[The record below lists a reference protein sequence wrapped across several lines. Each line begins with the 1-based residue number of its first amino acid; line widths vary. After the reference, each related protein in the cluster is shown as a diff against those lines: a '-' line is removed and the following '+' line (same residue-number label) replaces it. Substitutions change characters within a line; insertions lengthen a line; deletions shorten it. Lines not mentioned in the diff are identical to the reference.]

1 MRFLIPY
8 DSYGMSH
15 FVSSLFEV
23 LMRKDTEDE
32 YEEGEVVSL
41 YVVVQLKEQEEC
53 QRQGVGP

>member
-1 MRFLIPY
+1 
-8 DSYGMSH
+8 
-15 FVSSLFEV
+15 
-23 LMRKDTEDE
+23 MRKDTEDE